1 MNDIITFEESSGNVF
16 ADLELEEADSLLMGA
31 MLGSQV
37 VRILEQRHL
46 EQEEI
51 ATLLN
56 IDQADVSRLM
66 NGSYNG
72 FSEGQLF
79 SFLRKL
85 NHKISIQITPH
96 HQGEKWQEVV
106 QH

>member
-16 ADLELEEADSLLMGA
+16 ADLELEEADSLLMRA

-56 IDQADVSRLM
+56 IDQAHVFRLM

-79 SFLRKL
+79 SFLYKL
-85 NHKISIQITPH
+85 NHK
-96 HQGEKWQEVV
+96 G
-106 QH
+106 